1 MAQTYSLAL
10 YSITIHRLGNR
21 DDRLVLTDFDNGK
34 NLYDIACDM
43 LSSIKYKKEI
53 EQEKVNLSQKN
64 DKSEKRFFRIM
75 KSSKGEDILNPR
87 KPYLTGFIESGEYG
101 TEENIVNVETGET
114 KEKKEKD
121 ALLRPFYFMLY
132 VPQGAKK
139 AVLILER
146 ISNLGIM
153 TVFEKKLREAIS
165 GKIGADI
172 RDFVITIEPMALES
186 VLKRHIN
193 TIGGAIKV
201 IFNHV
206 RLTDITPSKLS
217 DGNLNDGEIH
227 NMQITLN
234 APRNGNINIMSWFQ
248 KVKESFDEMKN
259 RKRSN
264 ICSVSGVEY
273 QNVKFEVEIGG
284 APRTISM
291 QDIGKL
297 GTYLDITNE
306 VELDRNYYP
315 TFASVDRQA
324 NVLISDIKQ
333 QLENSIKDEK

>member
-21 DDRLVLTDFDNGK
+21 DDRLVLTDFDDGK

-53 EQEKVNLSQKN
+53 EQEKANLTTKK
-64 DKSEKRFFRIM
+64 DITEKRFFRIM
-75 KSSKGEDILNPR
+75 KSSKGEDVLNSR

-132 VPQGAKK
+132 VPQGAKR

-165 GKIGADI
+165 VRIGADI
-172 RDFVITIEPMALES
+172 KDYVISIAPLALES
-186 VLKRHIN
+186 VLRRHIN
-193 TIGGAIKV
+193 TIGGAKKV

-206 RLTDITPSKLS
+206 KLTDITPSKLS
-217 DGNLNDGEIH
+217 DGNLDDGEIH

-248 KVKESFDEMKN
+248 KMKESFEQMRNKKSPN
-259 RKRSN
+259 V
-264 ICSVSGVEY
+264 CSVAGVEY

-284 APRTISM
+284 ASRTISM
-291 QDIGKL
+291 QDVGKL

-315 TFASVDRQA
+315 TFASVDKQA
-324 NVLISDIKQ
+324 NILISDIKQ
-333 QLENSIKDEK
+333 QLEKNARDEK